1 MPKISKK
8 TVLLTTV
15 ALLGIGG
22 IAWRGKRQRSGGDA
36 DSTGSTD
43 RGRG

>member
-8 TVLLTTV
+8 KVVLTGI